1 VSTSEQKR
9 QKKLAKQKK
18 KRKEKKAVIASQKFL
33 SSSLKSA
40 EQATKYPIYEC
51 YAPENISKI
60 GMGTVLISRKISAT
74 TFAIGVFLIDSY
86 YFGVK
91 NAFSRIIDNQEYYE
105 RVLSL
110 KNNEKLIKV
119 DPSHARKLVEDSIDY
134 AKNLGL
140 NPHPDYAEA
149 KYIFGNIDT
158 RNCTT
163 IFEFGKD
170 GKPLLIHNP
179 SDDLDEDNF
188 LFGDEDDEDDEDEFD
203 NKDDNE
209 SEKK

>member
-1 VSTSEQKR
+1 MSTSEQKR

-60 GMGTVLISRKISAT
+60 GMGTVFISRKISAT
-74 TFAIGVFLIDSY
+74 TYAIGVFLIDSY

-91 NAFSRIIDNQEYYE
+91 NAFSGIVDSQEYYD
-105 RVLSL
+105 RALSL

-140 NPHPDYAEA
+140 SPHPDYAEA
-149 KYIFGNIDT
+149 KYIFGNIDS

-163 IFEFGKD
+163 VFEFGKD
-170 GKPLLIHNP
+170 GKPLLIHHP
-179 SDDLDEDNF
+179 SDYIDEDEY
-188 LFGDEDDEDDEDEFD
+188 LFGDEDEFDDEE
-203 NKDDNE
+203 DNE